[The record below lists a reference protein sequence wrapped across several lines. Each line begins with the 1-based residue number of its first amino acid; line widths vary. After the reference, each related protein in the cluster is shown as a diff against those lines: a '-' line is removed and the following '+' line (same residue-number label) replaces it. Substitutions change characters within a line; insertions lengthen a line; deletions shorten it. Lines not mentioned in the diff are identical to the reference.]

1 MSSDDDLG
9 IEIPRKLF
17 FRIGEVG
24 ELVGVES
31 HVLRYWEAEF
41 RMRPRRSQSGQRMY
55 QRKDIARFL
64 KIRRLLHEEG
74 FTIAGARKAL
84 AGGGMVS
91 DGDTN
96 QIRAATHR
104 VEALAHRIRAA
115 RSRFQKV
122 LPFPLPNQDDAD

>member
-1 MSSDDDLG
+1 MSGSDEDLG

-64 KIRRLLHEEG
+64 RIRRLLHDEG

-84 AGGGMVS
+84 TSGHS
-91 DGDTN
+91 SEGDTN
-96 QIRAATHR
+96 QVRAATHR
-104 VEALAHRIRAA
+104 VEALLQRIRSARGRFA
-115 RSRFQKV
+115 RS
-122 LPFPLPNQDDAD
+122 LPFPLPNAPEKD